1 MMKKKKLILLISIIV
16 FLSMT
21 VSFNNAQQDRR
32 MRKIVNPT
40 LIDIHVLKDNFRTR
54 NNQQRFASGEI
65 LVKFKPSLSENEVA
79 SLIEAYKSRTIKKIQ
94 NLNVYQI
101 LIPENYSV
109 EEMVYAF
116 ERNPDVEFA
125 EPNYIARITATPNDL
140 LFREQYALHNTGQD
154 IGVPGSPTGT
164 PRADIKAPEG
174 WEETKGTDATVIA
187 ILDTGIDLL
196 HPDLQSKVVSG
207 GRDFVNND
215 FDATDDNWHGTHV
228 AGIAAADTNNS
239 EGIAGVAWNC
249 KLLPV
254 KVLDEEGLGY
264 YSWIAQGIRWAAGI
278 TDDGADGPPRADV
291 ISMSFGGPSE
301 GNILREALN
310 YAKSRGLVLVAS
322 AGNEDDS
329 VYYPA
334 AYDEYCIA
342 VAATD
347 YNDERPWWSN
357 SGPEVDVAAPGV
369 RIISC
374 APTWFWGP
382 GSFPYGYAE
391 GTSQAAPHVA
401 GLAALIKDVKPWLR
415 VDEIMDIIRFTAEDV
430 NSGSSPGFDEFIG
443 YGRINMD
450 TALVPIKLAA
460 ASGN

>member
-1 MMKKKKLILLISIIV
+1 MKKRQLILLISIIL
-16 FLSMT
+16 FLSLT
-21 VSFNNAQQDRR
+21 VSFNNAHQDRR
-32 MRKIVNPT
+32 IRRIANPT
-40 LIDIHVLKDNFRTR
+40 LQDIHVIKENFRSR
-54 NNQQRFASGEI
+54 DKQQLYASNEVLI
-65 LVKFKPSLSENEVA
+65 KFRPSLSENEAV
-79 SLIEAYKSRTIKKIQ
+79 SLIEAYQSRKIKKIPK
-94 NLNVYQI
+94 LNVYQVQI
-101 LIPENYSV
+101 SEHFSV

-116 ERNPDVEFA
+116 DRNPDVIYA
-125 EPNYIARITATPNDL
+125 EPNYIARIAATPNDT
-140 LFREQYALHNTGQD
+140 LFEEQYALHNTGQD
-154 IGVPGSPTGT
+154 IGVPGSPSGT
-164 PRADIKAPEG
+164 ARADIKAPEA
-174 WEETKGTDATVIA
+174 WEETKGTGSTVIA

-239 EGIAGVAWNC
+239 EGMAGVAWNC

-254 KVLDEEGLGY
+254 KVLDDEGYGL
-264 YSWIAQGIRWAAGI
+264 YSWIADGIRWAADEG
-278 TDDGADGPPRADV
+278 ADV

-301 GNILREALN
+301 GAILREALN
-310 YAKSRGLVLVAS
+310 YAKAAGVVLVAS

-357 SGPEVDVAAPGV
+357 PGPEVDVAAPGV
-369 RIISC
+369 RILSC
-374 APTWFWGP
+374 APTWFFGP

-401 GLAALIKDVKPWLR
+401 GLAALIKDLKPWLR
-415 VDEIMDIIRFTAEDV
+415 VDEIMDIIRYTAEDV

-450 TALVPIKLAA
+450 AALVPIKLASS
-460 ASGN
+460 SGE

>member
-1 MMKKKKLILLISIIV
+1 MTKKTYFLFTSIILV
-16 FLSMT
+16 LLVS
-21 VSFNNAQQDRR
+21 VSFNNADQDRGIR
-32 MRKIVNPT
+32 RTKTPA
-40 LIDIHVLKDNFRTR
+40 LQDIHVGKDNLRSR
-54 NNQQRFASGEI
+54 NSQQRYASGEI
-65 LVKFKPSLSENEVA
+65 LVKFRPTLSEVQVA
-79 SLIEAYKSRTIKKIQ
+79 NLIEMYQSRAVKKIER
-94 NLNVYQI
+94 LNVYQVQ
-101 LIPENYSV
+101 IPEYYSV
-109 EEMVYAF
+109 EEMVHAF
-116 ERNPDVEFA
+116 DRNPDVEYA

-154 IGVPGSPTGT
+154 IGVPGSPSGT

-174 WEETKGTDATVIA
+174 WEETKGTNATVIA

-207 GRDFVNND
+207 GRDFVNDD

-228 AGIAAADTNNS
+228 AGIAAADTNNT

-249 KLLPV
+249 RLLPV

-264 YSWIAQGIRWAAGI
+264 YSWIAEGIRWAADEG
-278 TDDGADGPPRADV
+278 ADV

-301 GNILREALN
+301 GGILREALN
-310 YAKSRGLVLVAS
+310 YAKAAGVVLVAS
-322 AGNEDDS
+322 AGNDDDS

-334 AYDEYCIA
+334 AYDEYCLA

-347 YNDERPWWSN
+347 YNDERPDWSN
-357 SGPEVDVAAPGV
+357 PGPEIDVAAPGI

-374 APTWFWGP
+374 VPTWFWGP
-382 GSFPYGYAE
+382 GSFPYGYAG

-401 GLAALIKDVKPWLR
+401 GLAALIKDLKPWLR
-415 VDEIMDIIRFTAEDV
+415 VDEIMDIIRYTAEDV
-430 NSGSSPGFDEFIG
+430 NSATFPGVDDFVG

-450 TALVPIKLAA
+450 IALVPIKLATLEEK
-460 ASGN
+460 